1 MKKYI
6 IKDNNSSQITGK
18 QVFLKADNTQTLNF
32 DYAHIYPEV
41 EAINIKEHDDNLE
54 LIEVNVVVV

>member
-1 MKKYI
+1 MKKFI

-32 DYAHIYPEV
+32 DYAHVYPEV
-41 EAINIKEHDDNLE
+41 EAFNIVEHDDNME